1 MLYIWV
7 QSNTIKCNSKN
18 CIGIILVQNS
28 PSVSFVVSYNLKTFV
43 VRVCS
48 YVLWNPQR
56 LSAAHSFKKCSRT
69 KFEMFLFESS
79 GNSLEEN
86 IHFMSQEITVS
97 TGKIHSTWLN
107 PGNFLKMIFYFSL
120 FGEDGINEGWI
131 EQNGY
136 TFSALTNVQS
146 FRLDL
151 LDFRMF
157 WTQKICIT
165 VAKWK

>member
-1 MLYIWV
+1 MGLKVSQFGLFRFQFRIFLIMYFSI
-7 QSNTIKCNSKN
+7 
-18 CIGIILVQNS
+18 QNS

-56 LSAAHSFKKCSRT
+56 LSAHSFKKCSRT

-107 PGNFLKMIFYFSL
+107 PGNFLKMIFLFLSL
-120 FGEDGINEGWI
+120 WRRWNEWGLNWA
-131 EQNGY
+131 E
-136 TFSALTNVQS
+136 
-146 FRLDL
+146 RLHI
-151 LDFRMF
+151 FCTYKCTIF
-157 WTQKICIT
+157 
-165 VAKWK
+165 

>member
-1 MLYIWV
+1 MDLSSVFPNFKFEILV
-7 QSNTIKCNSKN
+7 QSNAIAR
-18 CIGIILVQNS
+18 IAYFLVQNS
-28 PSVSFVVSYNLKTFV
+28 PSVSSVVSYNLKTFV

-56 LSAAHSFKKCSRT
+56 LSAAHSFKKRSRT

-86 IHFMSQEITVS
+86 IHFMSQEITVA

-120 FGEDGINEGWI
+120 FGGDGMNEGWI

-146 FRLDL
+146 FRL
-151 LDFRMF
+151 F

-165 VAKWK
+165 VAKGK

>member
-1 MLYIWV
+1 MKESKFGLFRFQVRIFLILYFLI
-7 QSNTIKCNSKN
+7 QKLPT
-18 CIGIILVQNS
+18 
-28 PSVSFVVSYNLKTFV
+28 SVSFVVSYNLKTFV

-120 FGEDGINEGWI
+120 SLEEMEWMRVELSRTVTHFLHLQMYN
-131 EQNGY
+131 
-136 TFSALTNVQS
+136 
-146 FRLDL
+146 L
-151 LDFRMF
+151 LD
-157 WTQKICIT
+157 WTCWILECF
-165 VAKWK
+165 

>member
-1 MLYIWV
+1 MHRYF
-7 QSNTIKCNSKN
+7 
-18 CIGIILVQNS
+18 LVQNS

-56 LSAAHSFKKCSRT
+56 LSAHSFKKCSRT

-86 IHFMSQEITVS
+86 IHFMSQEITVA

-107 PGNFLKMIFYFSL
+107 PGNFLKMIFLFLSL
-120 FGEDGINEGWI
+120 EKMEWMRVELSRTVTHFLHLQMYNLLDCFEHRKYVLQWPKESNFA
-131 EQNGY
+131 
-136 TFSALTNVQS
+136 FSAKKNHFILPREYPKEKMS
-146 FRLDL
+146 
-151 LDFRMF
+151 
-157 WTQKICIT
+157 
-165 VAKWK
+165 